1 MNSIEML
8 PIFIYIVDFLGK
20 FYNVITFVIIVSLC
34 FLLFSVVKINVDK
47 EFGDDTSVSEKLLKY
62 NIAVLSISV
71 ILYILTP
78 SKTVVYTYL
87 GIKVGKEM
95 NLTKT
100 LPETVKKS
108 VILLNKKLDYEIGK
122 LAKDK

>member
-8 PIFIYIVDFLGK
+8 PIFVYIVDFLDK
-20 FYNVITFVIIVSLC
+20 VYNIVTFVLFVSLGA
-34 FLLFSVVKINVDK
+34 LFFILIKINVDK
-47 EFGDDTSVSEKLLKY
+47 EFGDDISVSEKLLKY

-71 ILYILTP
+71 IFYVLLP

-87 GIKVGKEM
+87 GIKAGKEM
-95 NLTKT
+95 NLTKA

-108 VILLNKKLDYEIGK
+108 VILLNKKLDYEIEK
-122 LAKDK
+122 LTKDK